1 MSRHRYGRPVGFI
14 ATIFA
19 LLLCGLLAGAAEPT
33 LKLAQTIPLKGRVGK
48 LDHLALDAKNDRL
61 FVANKPN
68 NTLDIVDL
76 KAGKLLRQ
84 IAAQQGIQGIA
95 YAADL
100 DRVFV
105 GLGQGGY
112 CNVFDGKDYKL
123 LKSIKFMDDSD
134 NVGYNPKTK
143 LVYVAHAENALGVI
157 DAKTFEVKADIKL
170 PATAEQFELEA
181 ARPKLYV
188 NITSLNQVA
197 VIDTDTNKITTTYPL
212 KLAGANV
219 PMAFDEPNHRL
230 FLGCRKPPM
239 MVVMD
244 SESGKEIAS
253 VPIGGEVDNLFF
265 EAKRK
270 RLYAVCGEGL
280 ISVIRQV
287 SADKYEALDSIAT
300 EKTARTGLLD
310 TEGGRFFLAVP
321 RLAGKDAPEVRVYK
335 IQP

>member
-1 MSRHRYGRPVGFI
+1 MNRRNPWVVVVSPFAVLLFAVC
-14 ATIFA
+14 AT
-19 LLLCGLLAGAAEPT
+19 AADPA
-33 LKLAQTIPLKGRVGK
+33 LKLVQTIPLKGRVGK
-48 LDHLALDAKNDRL
+48 LDHLALDAKNERL

-76 KAGKLLRQ
+76 KAGKLLQQ

-100 DRVFV
+100 DRIFV

-123 LKSIKFMDDSD
+123 LKSVKFKDDSD
-134 NVGYNPKTK
+134 NVSYHPKTQR
-143 LVYVAHAENALGVI
+143 VYVAHADNALGVI

-170 PATAEQFELEA
+170 PAGAEQFELEMG
-181 ARPKLYV
+181 RPRLYLNV
-188 NITSLNQVA
+188 TSLNQV
-197 VIDTDTNKITTTYPL
+197 VQIDTDSNKITATYPL

-219 PMAFDEPNHRL
+219 PMALDEPNHRL
-230 FLGCRKPPM
+230 FLGCRKPAM

-244 SESGKEIAS
+244 TESGKEITS
-253 VPIGGEVDNLFF
+253 VPIGGEVDNLFYD
-265 EAKRK
+265 AKRK
-270 RLYAVCGEGL
+270 RLYAVCGEGVVS
-280 ISVIRQV
+280 IIRQID
-287 SADKYEALDSIAT
+287 ADKYEAVEKMAT

-310 TEGGRFFLAVP
+310 SDGGRFFVAVP

-335 IQP
+335 LQP